1 MAIEDLIQRLT
12 IGGQYGTDDDPFM
25 VTFFVFYRKF
35 MRPRDVLSRLMQ
47 KFHECEK
54 DIRDNR
60 NTTHE
65 KICNILYHWM
75 TQHPNDLI
83 HPQTRNMLH
92 EFLNII
98 TNCAHLSYYAII
110 LERLVNDSG
119 FGGWIFNGDQEG
131 YLSDMVITDEKSDE
145 LLLLSLSSLIQ
156 EKEQEQKRPSLQNHR
171 KASLII
177 IDPSGSGIQTTN
189 QVLFEELPERAIAN
203 ELTFQEFQ
211 IFKKIIPRDLLRH
224 IWTPQGSSHRENG
237 RLVRESNNYNTLMAI
252 IAALNSAPISRLRR
266 TRDLIKNKS

>member
-1 MAIEDLIQRLT
+1 SRGNGMAIEDLIQRLT
-12 IGGQYGTDDDPFM
+12 IGGQYGTD
-25 VTFFVFYRKF
+25 
-35 MRPRDVLSRLMQ
+35 
-47 KFHECEK
+47 

-237 RLVRESNNYNTLMAI
+237 RGIQNDIITGEIKKSSSNDEKLVRESNNYNTLMAI